1 MKSIPSTLALCA
13 AAFVFSSHADASG
26 GGVVHFRGSI
36 VEAPCEVTQAAT
48 ASRVQVSCFQHGNVT
63 EQTIPLSM
71 LKTHPVK
78 SDAPVAMD
86 VHYLNP
92 QKTLAVVTLRY
103 N

>member
-36 VEAPCEVTQAAT
+36 VEAPCEVNQAAT
-48 ASRVQVSCFQHGNVT
+48 ASRVQLSCFQHGKVT
-63 EQTIPLSM
+63 EQTIPLNT

>member
-1 MKSIPSTLALCA
+1 MKSLSSTLALCA
-13 AAFVFSSHADASG
+13 AAFVFSSHAD

-36 VEAPCEVTQAAT
+36 VEAPCEVTQAPT
-48 ASRVQVSCFQHGNVT
+48 ASRVQLSCFQHGKVT
-63 EQTIPLSM
+63 EQTIPLNI